1 MVKPDRPGETA
12 LDTAQISPSRRR
24 LVFIIGALS
33 AFGPL
38 SLDMYLPSLP
48 ALSRE
53 LGASASQGQL
63 TLTACLVGLALGQVV
78 AGPLSDAL
86 GRRRPLLVGL
96 AMYTVASLLCAL
108 APSAPV
114 LIALRFVQ
122 GIAGSAGIV
131 IARAVVRDLYSGTA
145 MARFFSLTMLVS
157 GLAPILAP
165 VIGGQI
171 LVFTSWRGVFLLLS
185 AIGAGLVAM
194 SGVGLPESLPA
205 ERRQSGSLGATLR
218 TFRRLLTDRTLVGY
232 GLSSGL
238 GLAAMFAYIAGSP
251 FVLQDLYDMSPQ
263 TFSLTFAGNALGI
276 VAASQVSGRLA
287 GHVPLRRLMG
297 IGLATG
303 LTGGLLLLMA
313 VLADLG
319 LVGVLPALFLVVAS
333 IGLIAPTSGALALA
347 EHPRDAGSA
356 SALLGVLQYVLGGII
371 APIVGGLGVGTAL
384 PLAGIILLCYIGAVA
399 TFFVLTTPSQSATP
413 ENIAAPHAEP

>member
-1 MVKPDRPGETA
+1 MVKPDRSGEIA
-12 LDTAQISPSRRR
+12 VDTEQHRPSRGR
-24 LVFIIGALS
+24 LAFIIGALS

-48 ALSRE
+48 ALSSE
-53 LGASASQGQL
+53 LGASAAQGQL

-78 AGPLSDAL
+78 AGPLSDML

-108 APSAPV
+108 APSAPM

-171 LVFTSWRGVFLLLS
+171 LLFTSWRGVFVVLS
-185 AIGAGLVAM
+185 AIGAGLVFL
-194 SGVGLPESLPA
+194 SGVGLAESLPV

-218 TFRRLLTDRTLVGY
+218 TLGRLLTDRTLVGY

-251 FVLQDLYDMSPQ
+251 FVLQGLYGMSPQ

-287 GHVPLRRLMG
+287 GRVPLRRLMG
-297 IGLATG
+297 IGLGTG
-303 LTGGLLLLMA
+303 LTGGLLLLLA
-313 VLADLG
+313 VLANLG
-319 LVGVLPALFLVVAS
+319 LIGVLPALFLVVAS

-356 SALLGVLQYVLGGII
+356 SALLGVLQYVLGGIV
-371 APIVGGLGVGTAL
+371 APIVGGIGVGTAL

-399 TFFVLTTPSQSATP
+399 TFFVLTAPGSNATDSIATPS
-413 ENIAAPHAEP
+413 AEL